1 MLARRYRHPE
11 SAAAPDGTRPRSRA
25 KLPQRMKFKVMLRG
39 ENFNV
44 ALDGPVAKLGFY
56 TTRFV
61 EADTPD
67 AAEQAAVDV
76 VRQDSRLQGIVRNAP
91 TDPPMIY
98 LESLSEIPSFD
109 GCPVPGAGYTW
120 FSDDVQDQRAL

>member
-1 MLARRYRHPE
+1 
-11 SAAAPDGTRPRSRA
+11 
-25 KLPQRMKFKVMLRG
+25 MKFKVMLRG

-67 AAEQAAVDV
+67 AAEQAAVDL
-76 VRQDSRLQGIVRNAP
+76 VRQDRVCKA
-91 TDPPMIY
+91 
-98 LESLSEIPSFD
+98 SFAMRR
-109 GCPVPGAGYTW
+109 PI
-120 FSDDVQDQRAL
+120 RR